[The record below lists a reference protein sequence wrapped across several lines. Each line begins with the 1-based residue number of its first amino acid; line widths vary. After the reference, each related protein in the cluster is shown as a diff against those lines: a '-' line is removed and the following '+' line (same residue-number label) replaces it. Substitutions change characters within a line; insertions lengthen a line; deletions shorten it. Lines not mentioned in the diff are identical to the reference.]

1 MYRNNIT
8 SATKLGGKW
17 ITYIGDKKVII
28 EKKTTKTFPIFCSL
42 TLLGLIPYLLTG
54 ASELVLPFF
63 LGSVVCSVFSSLAS
77 VLFKENKER
86 MIIDKNDNLFTIE
99 RRVGNSIR
107 IVNQYSFSDIRSLN
121 IYNDGNN
128 KIYISLFVSDGNVFL
143 LSNKLG
149 KNENYRQ
156 KFEFAY
162 RIANLMGVPISNI
175 KYTG

>member
-8 SATKLGGKW
+8 SAKKLGGKW

-28 EKKTTKTFPIFCSL
+28 EKKTTKTFYIFCSL

-54 ASELVLPFF
+54 ASGLVLPFF
-63 LGSVVCSVFSSLAS
+63 LGSVVCSVFSSLVS
-77 VLFKENKER
+77 VLFKESKER

-128 KIYISLFVSDGNVFL
+128 KIHVSLFVSDGNVFL